1 MMWVLLLAIALNA
14 LAIIKLRTDWLDT
27 EDD

>member
-1 MMWVLLLAIALNA
+1 MMRVLLLIIALDT